1 MSRLRKAWI
10 ALGLLVVGLMIAAVL
25 APPPRQADTG
35 TRIALPAEPDPYAA
49 GPTRGSGSEAADGSA
64 LPETAPPGPALP
76 EIVFADPGA
85 ASEPEE
91 GGEVI
96 ITLSGGAD
104 APPVV
109 RPRAPAVPPAAPDGA
124 LTAETPSGVRP
135 AIGLDGRTPFT
146 TYRRLQAVGDAKG
159 VAVIVSGLG
168 LDPALTERAIS
179 LPASVSLGFAPYAK
193 DLPGL
198 IARARAAGHEVLIEL
213 PMGTPGVAPAALGP
227 AGLLRERT
235 PAANAKR
242 LEWLLTRAPAYP
254 MVTNYLGAGFSGDEA
269 AMAPVMRDVSRLGVA
284 YVDDTG
290 AARGAARFAGVPY
303 AAIDMLIEPDT
314 DDVAAR
320 LRALAERAAPGEVAL
335 AKVYAA
341 PASVAAVAEWAAAL
355 PADALLVPASAAV
368 RAE

>member
-10 ALGLLVVGLMIAAVL
+10 ALGLLVAGLMVAAVL
-25 APPPRQADTG
+25 APPPREADTG
-35 TRIALPAEPDPYAA
+35 TRIALPAEPDRYAA
-49 GPTRGSGSEAADGSA
+49 RRSSAADDARASDA
-64 LPETAPPGPALP
+64 APSEPALP
-76 EIVFADPGA
+76 RIVFGDPGDA
-85 ASEPEE
+85 APDPTES
-91 GGEVI
+91 GEVV
-96 ITLSGGAD
+96 ITLTGGD
-104 APPVV
+104 ALPAA
-109 RPRAPAVPPAAPDGA
+109 RPRAPAVPPGAFDDA

-135 AIGLDGRTPFT
+135 AIGPDGRTPFT
-146 TYRRLQAVGDAKG
+146 AYRRLQAVGDAKG

-168 LDPALTERAIS
+168 LDPALTERALA
-179 LPASVSLGFAPYAK
+179 LPPAVSLGFAPYAR

-198 IARARAAGHEVLIEL
+198 IEEARAAGHEVLIEL

-254 MVTNYLGAGFSGDEA
+254 MVTNYLGAGFSADEG

-290 AARGAARFAGVPY
+290 AARAAARFAGVPY
-303 AAIDMLIEPDT
+303 AATDMLIEPDT
-314 DDVAAR
+314 DDVADR
-320 LRALAERAAPGEVAL
+320 LRALTARAAPGEVAL

-341 PASVAAVAEWAAAL
+341 SASIAAVADWAARL
-355 PADALLVPASAAV
+355 PDDTLLVPASTAV